1 MLAYELCHEL
11 GFNACTFALEPGSRH
26 GELSPLSVII
36 IHRGE
41 SSPCLEPGS
50 NATAHVLNPIAHDIC
65 S

>member
-41 SSPCLEPGS
+41 THAVKSLEELKFKL
-50 NATAHVLNPIAHDIC
+50 NYVAT
-65 S
+65 